1 MSDLVVTRDGPL
13 MRVALNR
20 PQKGNA
26 LSADLVAKLHA
37 AVDTARAERV
47 RLLLLSGEG
56 RNFCTGFDLSTL
68 QEETD
73 DSLLERFTRT
83 ELLLQAIHAAPFDTL
98 ALAHGRVIG
107 AGADVFCA
115 CARRWVVGQASFAF
129 PGTAFGIV
137 LGTARLGDVVGNAQA
152 KDWVQSGAT
161 VDAGAALA
169 AGLVQRQ
176 LDAADLDAA
185 LGELLAHTQRLDAS
199 THSAIHHALD
209 ATRRPRGDAGAAQDL
224 ARLVQSA
231 ARPGLRERIL
241 AYGVA
246 SAAR

>member
-1 MSDLVVTRDGPL
+1 MSELVISHDGSR

-26 LSADLVAKLHA
+26 LSADLVAELHA
-37 AVDTARAERV
+37 ALDTARAERV

-68 QEETD
+68 QEESD
-73 DSLLERFTRT
+73 DSLLARFART

-98 ALAHGRVIG
+98 AVAQGRVIG
-107 AGADVFCA
+107 AGADLFCA
-115 CARRWVVGQASFAF
+115 CARRWIVGPASFAF
-129 PGTAFGIV
+129 PGAAFGIV
-137 LGTARLGDVVGNAQA
+137 LGTARLGDVVGAAQA

-161 VDAGAALA
+161 IDAGVALA

-185 LGELLAHTQRLDAS
+185 LAELLAHTQRLDES
-199 THSAIHHALD
+199 THGAIHQAL
-209 ATRRPRGDAGAAQDL
+209 ATTRRPRGDAGAAQDL

-231 ARPGLRERIL
+231 ARPGLRARIL
-241 AYGVA
+241 AYRAA
-246 SAAR
+246 SSVR